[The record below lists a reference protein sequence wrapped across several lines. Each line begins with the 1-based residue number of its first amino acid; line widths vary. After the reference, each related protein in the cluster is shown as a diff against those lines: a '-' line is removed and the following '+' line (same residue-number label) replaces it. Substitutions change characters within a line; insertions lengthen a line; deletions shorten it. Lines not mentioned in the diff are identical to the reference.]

1 MRSIKKVKF
10 DKFIKDNLY
19 SLSEINGMT
28 DLYKDLS
35 NSDLDLLL
43 EVSKKY
49 RIAIEMNSS
58 WFDKAFVCFYLYDR
72 TNPSKDNRY
81 VFKNLVSHT
90 SRCFFA
96 KHNNA
101 MRRGFRKS
109 LAMLRALYE

>member
-1 MRSIKKVKF
+1 MKSIKKVKF

-19 SLSEINGMT
+19 SVSQIYGMT
-28 DLYKDLS
+28 NLYKDLS

-49 RIAIEMNSS
+49 KVLVEMNRT

-72 TNPSKDNRY
+72 TNPSAHNRL
-81 VFKNLVSHT
+81 VFKDLVAHT

-109 LAMLRALYE
+109 LAMLRAL

>member
-1 MRSIKKVKF
+1 MRSVKKVKF

-19 SLSEINGMT
+19 SLSEIYGMT
-28 DLYKDLS
+28 DLYKELS

-43 EVSKKY
+43 DLSKKY

-58 WFDKAFVCFYLYDR
+58 WFDEAFVCFYLYER
-72 TNPSKDNRY
+72 INPSKNNRY
-81 VFKNLVSHT
+81 LFKNLVSHT

-109 LAMLRALYE
+109 LAMLRAL

>member
-1 MRSIKKVKF
+1 MKSIKKVKF
-10 DKFIKDNLY
+10 DKFMRDNLY
-19 SLSEINGMT
+19 SVSQIYEMT
-28 DLYKDLS
+28 DLYKYLS

-49 RIAIEMNSS
+49 KIGVEMNRT

-72 TNPSKDNRY
+72 KNSIKTDSFKDLVNR
-81 VFKNLVSHT
+81 T
-90 SRCFFA
+90 SRYFFA

-109 LAMLRALYE
+109 LAMLRAL

>member
-1 MRSIKKVKF
+1 MKSIKKVKF

-72 TNPSKDNRY
+72 INPSRDNRY

-90 SRCFFA
+90 SRYFFA

-109 LAMLRALYE
+109 LAMLRAL

>member
-1 MRSIKKVKF
+1 MKSIKKVKF

-19 SLSEINGMT
+19 SLSEIYGMT

-43 EVSKKY
+43 ELSKKY
-49 RIAIEMNSS
+49 RIVIEMNST

-72 TNPSKDNRY
+72 IKPNKNSRY
-81 VFKNLVSHT
+81 VFKDLVNHT
-90 SRCFFA
+90 SRYFFA

-109 LAMLRALYE
+109 LAMLKAL

>member
-1 MRSIKKVKF
+1 MKSIKKVKF
-10 DKFIKDNLY
+10 DKFVKDNLY
-19 SLSEINGMT
+19 SLSQIYGMT

-43 EVSKKY
+43 ELSKKY
-49 RIAIEMNSS
+49 KIGIEMNRT

-72 TNPSKDNRY
+72 KNSIKTDSFKD
-81 VFKNLVSHT
+81 LVAHT

-109 LAMLRALYE
+109 LAMLKAL

>member
-1 MRSIKKVKF
+1 MKSIKKIKF
-10 DKFIKDNLY
+10 DKFMKDNLY
-19 SLSEINGMT
+19 SLSEIYGMT

-43 EVSKKY
+43 DLSKKY

-58 WFDKAFVCFYLYDR
+58 WFDEAFVCFYLYER
-72 TNPSKDNRY
+72 INPSKNNRY
-81 VFKNLVSHT
+81 LFKNLVSHT

-109 LAMLRALYE
+109 LAMLRAL